1 MTAKTN
7 PDQSV
12 SKVADLLDFIQEDR
26 EETLSRPE
34 HEASVG
40 LWYRGL
46 ESDLFKL
53 VPTFH
58 RDEIPLGDEIY
69 LMNRFK
75 QNAYQFLDDRPQD
88 EWEWMLLA
96 RHHGLPS
103 RLLDWTE
110 NPLVGLFFAAG
121 GLDNSDPEADGL
133 LWCLSPGELNRIATN
148 NTLRTDVLPMFSDD
162 AHSPEDEFLNNY
174 RAHSVSNLVSETS
187 RAPAAAIGV
196 RTTKRAQAQLGVFT
210 IHHADK
216 QPIDD
221 WLDKPHLRKYVIPQ
235 AAKPDILAELRN
247 AGITKFVLFP
257 ELDNA
262 ATEAK
267 RGF

>member
-1 MTAKTN
+1 MTAKTS
-7 PDQSV
+7 PDQFV
-12 SKVADLLDFIQEDR
+12 SRVADLLDFVLQDR
-26 EETLSRPE
+26 KEMLPA
-34 HEASVG
+34 HERDGSVG

-46 ESDLFKL
+46 ESDDFQL

-58 RDEIPLGDEIY
+58 RDEIPLRDEIY

-75 QNAYQFLDDRPQD
+75 QNAYQFLDERPQG

-121 GLDNSDPEADGL
+121 GLANAAPETDGL
-133 LWCLSPGELNRIATN
+133 LWCLSPIEINRIGN
-148 NTLRTDVLPMFSDD
+148 NDTLRTDVLPMFSDD
-162 AHSPEDEFLNNY
+162 ARSPEDEFLNNY
-174 RAHSVSNLVSETS
+174 SAHSVSNLVSETS

-216 QPIDD
+216 QPIDE

-235 AAKPDILAELRN
+235 TAKPDILAELRN

-262 ATEAK
+262 ATEAG